1 MFNQN
6 LHSNTVNHEY
16 FAFVDYIAYESPEL
30 LPSLDLSI
38 IKPHTLTYSLPVHNT
53 TDIKF
58 ISKNSLFLS
67 TPKYQKCTSLI
78 LHLLLLESTL
88 FLLQKLSSNFH
99 RPCHAV
105 YQKMCNSLCNPTL
118 NWHYFIIINNYLPP
132 IPLTPPN
139 SILKIPSN
147 TFIRNAV
154 KFDSSTNTT
163 SILIR
168 FTWLSLSDS
177 LSKQTFQNLQ
187 NFTLIQSFSNTKK
200 LNLEQAE
207 VPVVTSFPMPQ
218 QKYYE
223 KVRPLHILRKETD
236 ANPGKIFLYRIV
248 EHVNGTIT
256 EMALYKLGRQDIVAV
271 IAETPNSI
279 TGPFGL
285 NAERWLQI
293 DYSTPVKMPK
303 LIFVTG
309 LPTPVGYSFSFL
321 FQPLAFWIWVNMLSS
336 FVLLTIT
343 IKLLFATDL
352 NTTEVAFAILLPL
365 LDQSMSNK
373 FWRIH
378 SNHSYLLIT
387 RFIIIAWLLS
397 CLLLSNLYRSF
408 IAGYLIQPSLQFPPK
423 TYSELAL
430 SKYSLSFHMLNQ
442 KNVNQVIFSTINEY
456 AKSNQSSRH
465 LPLPISE
472 VNCQE

>member
-6 LHSNTVNHEY
+6 LYLNTVNHEY
-16 FAFVDYIAYESPEL
+16 FAFIDYTAYESPEL
-30 LPSLDLSI
+30 LPSLDLNI

-58 ISKNSLFLS
+58 TYRNSLFLS

-78 LHLLLLESTL
+78 LYLFLLGSTTS
-88 FLLQKLSSNFH
+88 LLQKLSSNFH

-105 YQKMCNSLCNPTL
+105 YQQTCNSLCNPTL

-132 IPLTPPN
+132 TQSNPTN
-139 SILKIPSN
+139 SILKIPRN

-154 KFDSSTNTT
+154 KIDFSTNTT

-168 FTWLSLSDS
+168 FTWLPFSDS
-177 LSKQTFQNLQ
+177 LFTHTSQKFQ

-207 VPVVTSFPMPQ
+207 VPVVTSFPVPQ

-236 ANPGKIFLYRIV
+236 SNPGKIFLYRNV

-256 EMALYKLGRQDIVAV
+256 EMALYQLGRQDIVAV

-285 NAERWLQI
+285 NAERWLQL

-303 LIFVTG
+303 LIFLTG

-321 FQPLAFWIWVNMLSS
+321 FQPLTFWIWVNMLSS
-336 FVLLTIT
+336 LILLTIT
-343 IKLLFATDL
+343 IKLLFPTDL
-352 NTTEVAFAILLPL
+352 KTTEVAFAILLPL

-378 SNHSYLLIT
+378 SNHSYLFIT
-387 RFIIIAWLLS
+387 RFIIITWLLS
-397 CLLLSNLYRSF
+397 CLLLSNLYRSY

-430 SKYSLSFHMLNQ
+430 SKYSLSFHIFNP
-442 KNVNQVIFSTINEY
+442 KNVNQAIFSTINEY

-472 VNCQE
+472 VNCQ